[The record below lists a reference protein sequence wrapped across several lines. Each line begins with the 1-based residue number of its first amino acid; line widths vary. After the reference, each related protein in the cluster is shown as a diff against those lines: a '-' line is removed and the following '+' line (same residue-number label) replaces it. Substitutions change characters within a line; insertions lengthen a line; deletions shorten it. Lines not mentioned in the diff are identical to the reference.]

1 MASNEAQARLRIDEM
16 LRRSKWILHDLDGE
30 KPNVKVEM
38 NIKSGR
44 ADYVLLDQNYQSLAV
59 IEAKNPKK
67 SALDG
72 KEQARNYAKSLN
84 LEFVILTNGEH
95 HFLWNVTFGSP
106 EKMDIF
112 PTQQELISWRNWNPP
127 ADKIEQFE
135 ELDYIINQAR
145 CFN

>member
-1 MASNEAQARLRIDEM
+1 MKLKQDCEL
-16 LRRSKWILHDLDGE
+16 
-30 KPNVKVEM
+30 
-38 NIKSGR
+38 
-44 ADYVLLDQNYQSLAV
+44 
-59 IEAKNPKK
+59 
-67 SALDG
+67 
-72 KEQARNYAKSLN
+72 
-84 LEFVILTNGEH
+84 LTNGEH
-95 HFLWNVTFGSP
+95 QFLWNVTFGSP